1 MSSATFHA
9 WIDAFF
15 SNPYL
20 AWGVGPV
27 LGVNLGY
34 WPLAFIME
42 WYVRLPSSRDQH
54 VIWRGG
60 NGDRLKDIEKTQDEI
75 PIRTQVFGPYGCFFV
90 LAGPAAIIGG
100 LLSAL
105 IFTRL
110 LGMEHAPA
118 SAVRFSVAAR
128 QLCVMEVVGDLFLYL
143 GHRLLHEVPYLYR
156 HFHVHHHQ
164 IHTPT
169 ALGTACIDS
178 VDSTIQAT
186 LPIFAAAVAARPHPL
201 VFSCYSGLRVAQNV
215 MNHCGVEGSPFD
227 HLFLR
232 YSWLGRARAGHH
244 GELVNQ
250 FIIVYFGRKSGGGQ
264 FIIVY
269 FEKFSRGAAGDV
281 LFSYLSVPISSSF

>member
-201 VFSCYSGLRVAQNV
+201 VFSCYSGLRVAAYPGETPV
-215 MNHCGVEGSPFD
+215 VSGGVPLKVKWRPYQVSPTGAPRWEVKEA
-227 HLFLR
+227 HSEPR
-232 YSWLGRARAGHH
+232 TCTRAINARAT
-244 GELVNQ
+244 Q
-250 FIIVYFGRKSGGGQ
+250 TWS
-264 FIIVY
+264 
-269 FEKFSRGAAGDV
+269 
-281 LFSYLSVPISSSF
+281 